1 MNIRMTWKKICGIML
16 TLALM
21 VPCLVMP
28 AYAADGPYTVSGE
41 YKPNG
46 VTLPDETE
54 FELFAVGGFDRK
66 ADDPAISILKLDD
79 AIKEAGYTGNISLG
93 YKKSETGEE
102 SKWDDQDWLNDA
114 KTLSDFL
121 VDKKDKF
128 EYKTVTTS
136 GGEFSFSGLG
146 NGLYLLRSDDKQ
158 KVRKGGSSDN
168 DFTYYSPIPMYIQVL
183 NGNVTG
189 ISVKSIEENAK
200 DFRVTKI
207 WENDSDKTALRP
219 SEIKVEIL
227 YGDKVVE
234 TQTLNEENKW
244 SYFWEADKDH
254 LEKQWIVRE
263 VMDESTAENYYC
275 TTSSTPDEANHL
287 KLIKLTNT
295 YSRYDLEIV
304 KKTDKLAKL
313 SDGSNITAVF
323 EIVGTRGGKEVFKT
337 SAGAVIDETTKTL
350 TVKNIPRNL
359 DSLKVTEVYAGGNY
373 TASPSGAQEATFVA
387 ATVADE
393 GDEQEAGETA
403 ETGDQANGYYSV
415 TFSNTLGDPTVISH
429 GIVNKYKK
437 TENGVKIV
445 DRIGSQTE

>member
-1 MNIRMTWKKICGIML
+1 MNKRTTWKKICGILL

-28 AYAADGPYTVSGE
+28 AYASDGPYTVSGE

-46 VTLPDETE
+46 VVLPADTK

-66 ADDPAISILKLDD
+66 ADDPSISILKIDD
-79 AIKEAGYTGNISLG
+79 AIKDAGYTGNISLG
-93 YKKSETGEE
+93 YKTNASGAE
-102 SKWDDQDWLNDA
+102 SKWDKDDWLNDA

-128 EYKTVTTS
+128 EYTTATTS
-136 GGEFSFSGLG
+136 NGEFSFSGLG

-158 KVRKGGSSDN
+158 KVRTGSSTDN
-168 DFTYYSPIPMYIQVL
+168 DFTYYSPVPMYIQVL

-189 ISVKSIEENAK
+189 ISVKSSEENAK

-207 WENDSDKTALRP
+207 WENDSDKTVLRP
-219 SEIKVEIL
+219 SEIKIEIL
-227 YGDKVVE
+227 YGDQVFE
-234 TQTLNEENKW
+234 TQTLNEENNW

-254 LEKQWIVRE
+254 LAKQWIVRE
-263 VMDESTAENYYC
+263 VMDDSTAENYYC
-275 TTSSTPDEANHL
+275 TTSSVPDEANHL

-304 KKTDKLAKL
+304 KNTDKLAKL

-323 EIVGTRGGKEVFKT
+323 EVVGTKDGKEVFRT
-337 SAGAVIDETTKTL
+337 SAGAVIDETTKKL

-373 TASPSGAQEATFVA
+373 TASPAGAQEATFIA

-393 GDEQEAGETA
+393 GEAA
-403 ETGDQANGYYSV
+403 EPADSGDKGNGYYSV
-415 TFSNTLGDPTVISH
+415 TFSNKLGDPTVISH
-429 GIVNKYKK
+429 GIVNKFKK